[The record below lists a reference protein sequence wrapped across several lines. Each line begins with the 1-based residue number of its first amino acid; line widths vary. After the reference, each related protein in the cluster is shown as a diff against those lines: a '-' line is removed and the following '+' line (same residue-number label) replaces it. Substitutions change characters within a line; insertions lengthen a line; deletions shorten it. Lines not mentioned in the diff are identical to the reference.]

1 MHWGNYTTAN
11 EEKQSAFPIRS
22 DYPDRQGRVV
32 FFRTGREKISYNIVT
47 VKGTAAS
54 RVFCRLKAEAVE

>member
-1 MHWGNYTTAN
+1 MSVPTIQTV
-11 EEKQSAFPIRS
+11 K
-22 DYPDRQGRVV
+22 GRVV
-32 FFRTGREKISYNIVT
+32 FFRTGREKISYNKVT